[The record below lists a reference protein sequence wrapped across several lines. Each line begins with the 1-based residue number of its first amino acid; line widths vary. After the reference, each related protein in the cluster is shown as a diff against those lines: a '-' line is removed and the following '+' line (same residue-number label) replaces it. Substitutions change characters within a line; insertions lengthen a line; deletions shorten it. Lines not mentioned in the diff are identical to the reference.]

1 VLAATSQEENFRK
14 LAYELQM
21 MQGSAETLQQRLGVL
36 QNAAAD
42 LGVAKKSIESLKV
55 VEEGDPILVPTGGGT
70 FVNAHLGDLS
80 NILVNIGADVSMEM
94 GLNEAD
100 QDISTRL
107 EEVEKARQSVQEQLQ
122 QILGQME
129 IHRDTLNRLS
139 ASLKG
144 VEPGV

>member
-1 VLAATSQEENFRK
+1 MAASSQEEHFRK

-21 MQGSAETLQQRLGVL
+21 MQGSAETMQQRLGVL

-42 LGVAKKSIESLKV
+42 LSVAKTSIGSLKE

-70 FVNAHLGDLS
+70 FVNARLGDLS
-80 NILVNIGADVSMEM
+80 NILVNIGADVSIEM
-94 GLNEAD
+94 GLDEAD
-100 QDISTRL
+100 QDLSSRL
-107 EEVEKARQSVQEQLQ
+107 EEVEKASQSVQEQLQ
-122 QILGQME
+122 QILSQME
-129 IHRDTLNRLS
+129 IHRDALNRLS

>member
-1 VLAATSQEENFRK
+1 MAATSREEQFRK

-42 LGVAKKSIESLKV
+42 LGVAKKSIEGLKE
-55 VEEGDPILVPTGGGT
+55 VEEGEPILVPTGGGT
-70 FVNAHLGDLS
+70 FVNARLGDLS
-80 NILVNIGADVSMEM
+80 NILVNVGAEVSIEM
-94 GLNEAD
+94 SLDESD

-107 EEVEKARQSVQEQLQ
+107 EEVEKASQSVQEQLQ

-129 IHRDTLNRLS
+129 IHRDALNRLS
-139 ASLKG
+139 SGLQG

>member
-1 VLAATSQEENFRK
+1 MAAASREEQFRK
-14 LAYELQM
+14 LAYEFQM

-42 LGVAKKSIESLKV
+42 LGLAKKSIGSLKE

-70 FVNAHLGDLS
+70 FVNARLGDLS
-80 NILVNIGADVSMEM
+80 NILVNVGANVSIEM
-94 GLNEAD
+94 GLEEAD
-100 QDISTRL
+100 QYISSRL
-107 EEVEKARQSVQEQLQ
+107 EEVEKASQSVQEQLQ

-129 IHRDTLNRLS
+129 IHRDALNRLS
-139 ASLKG
+139 ASQG

>member
-1 VLAATSQEENFRK
+1 MAAASQQEQFRK

-42 LGVAKKSIESLKV
+42 LGVAKKSIGSLKEG
-55 VEEGDPILVPTGGGT
+55 EEGDPILVPTGGGT

-80 NILVNIGADVSMEM
+80 NILVNVGADVSIEM
-94 GLNEAD
+94 GLDEAD
-100 QDISTRL
+100 QDISSRL
-107 EEVEKARQSVQEQLQ
+107 EEVEKASQSVQEQLQ

-129 IHRDTLNRLS
+129 IHRDALNRLN
-139 ASLKG
+139 ASLQG

>member
-1 VLAATSQEENFRK
+1 LAAASQQEQFRK
-14 LAYELQM
+14 VAYELQM

-42 LGVAKKSIESLKV
+42 LGVAKKSIGSLKE
-55 VEEGDPILVPTGGGT
+55 VEEGAPILVPTGGGT
-70 FVNAHLGDLS
+70 FVNARLGDLS
-80 NILVNIGADVSMEM
+80 NILVNVGANVSIEM
-94 GLNEAD
+94 GLDEAD

-107 EEVEKARQSVQEQLQ
+107 GELEKASLSVQEQLQ

-129 IHRDTLNRLS
+129 IHRDVLNRLNVG
-139 ASLKG
+139 LQG

>member
-1 VLAATSQEENFRK
+1 MAAASREEQFRK

-42 LGVAKKSIESLKV
+42 LGVAKTSIEALKE

-70 FVNAHLGDLS
+70 FVNARLGDLS
-80 NILVNIGADVSMEM
+80 NVLVNIGADVSIEME
-94 GLNEAD
+94 LDEAD
-100 QDISTRL
+100 QDLSSRL
-107 EEVEKARQSVQEQLQ
+107 EEVEKANLSVQEQLQ

-129 IHRDTLNRLS
+129 IHRDALNRLS
-139 ASLKG
+139 ASLQG